1 MRAWRCF
8 AAGLQRCQSSHAG
21 ERSVHYWRG
30 GGYLGTGRDPASAA
44 DPRFLVTG
52 ACGQIGA
59 ELIPFLRARVGV
71 ENVIS
76 SDVKTNRTM
85 LESGPF
91 VYLDVLD
98 KDNLARVT
106 IEHGITHIIHL
117 ATLLSGEGQGGGGQQ
132 AAIGGNATGDK
143 ASALAAE
150 APAAAEAQLQ
160 LTPPLLLLR
169 LRLRL
174 TPAAAAA
181 AAAVVMACSGIQ
193 NVLDLAAQHSLKVYS
208 PSTIAVFGSNTPKDN
223 TPNDTIMRPST
234 MYGVTKVH
242 SELLGHYYRDKFGV
256 DFRSL
261 RYPGIISA
269 NSPPGGGTTDYAVDI
284 FHHALRSGHY
294 TCFLEPDVE
303 LPMMYMP
310 DCLSATWK
318 LMMAPRERLTHT
330 TYNVAAVSF
339 SPAQLAAAIRTLLPH
354 FTITY
359 TPDYRNEIAKTWPR
373 SLDDSLARVDWGWQP
388 HYDLLAM
395 TRHMLLALQHQAST
409 STSTSPPLTP
419 SPSASSTYTTAPAT
433 PSPGLSSGAG
443 GYAEH
448 LMPEATQENWAA
460 GLSDARSVTTGHNG
474 AQRPMRLVI
483 WHECQSLGCA
493 ATYDC
498 ELCRHNPA
506 RRCTE
511 HFRAKYLIR
520 DSARAKCGGAVRVR
534 VEVAGCDAET
544 STSPNLPWGTQ
555 VEVIVLKGGAE
566 YEHLAR
572 GVGSPQPGLEEI
584 LSLAVHYDRALI
596 RRDDS
601 SDVPHRITVALE
613 KNEYGNVLGCSLAD
627 LHFTTS
633 SEVLLGG
640 KAPLI
645 RLLLLAVDRLGMPLP
660 NVEYAVSEP
669 FTEQVRRARQ
679 TAAGQKANM

>member
-8 AAGLQRCQSSHAG
+8 AAGLQRSHAG

-117 ATLLSGEGQGGGGQQ
+117 ATLLSGEGQGGGGPAGSHRGGGRGSRQPWGGEGQ
-132 AAIGGNATGDK
+132 AAGWWAVGERQPQL
-143 ASALAAE
+143 ALKIN
-150 APAAAEAQLQ
+150 
-160 LTPPLLLLR
+160 T
-169 LRLRL
+169 
-174 TPAAAAA
+174 
-181 AAAVVMACSGIQ
+181 SGIQ

-395 TRHMLLALQHQAST
+395 TRHMLLALQAQAST

-419 SPSASSTYTTAPAT
+419 SPSASSTSTTAPAT

-443 GYAEH
+443 GVGGG
-448 LMPEATQENWAA
+448 A
-460 GLSDARSVTTGHNG
+460 GLGV
-474 AQRPMRLVI
+474 
-483 WHECQSLGCA
+483 
-493 ATYDC
+493 
-498 ELCRHNPA
+498 
-506 RRCTE
+506 
-511 HFRAKYLIR
+511 
-520 DSARAKCGGAVRVR
+520 GG
-534 VEVAGCDAET
+534 
-544 STSPNLPWGTQ
+544 
-555 VEVIVLKGGAE
+555 
-566 YEHLAR
+566 
-572 GVGSPQPGLEEI
+572 GVGSAAAHERATLAAVTWPAEVVQP
-584 LSLAVHYDRALI
+584 A
-596 RRDDS
+596 
-601 SDVPHRITVALE
+601 
-613 KNEYGNVLGCSLAD
+613 
-627 LHFTTS
+627 
-633 SEVLLGG
+633 
-640 KAPLI
+640 
-645 RLLLLAVDRLGMPLP
+645 
-660 NVEYAVSEP
+660 
-669 FTEQVRRARQ
+669 
-679 TAAGQKANM
+679 